1 MQLSVQLSGS
11 VFSLPMTSVC
21 TRNGRVIVPQ
31 YAVAVHIGNT
41 RCRRHGELTIAL
53 ASTLKKNPDTLPMD
67 TLQSLR
73 MLLAVWMN
81 DDVSTPAYATSR
93 SGMPQET

>member
-1 MQLSVQLSGS
+1 
-11 VFSLPMTSVC
+11 MTSVC

-53 ASTLKKNPDTLPMD
+53 ASTLKKNPDTLLQVPGPMD
-67 TLQSLR
+67 TLHLLR

-81 DDVSTPAYATSR
+81 DDMSTPAYATSR